1 MTSESGDLKAAV
13 VHAPTIKLPARAR
26 DGSLQD
32 EAPAIRLV
40 LNVLLVALVCKV
52 SIDIGFAHRL
62 PLTIFRLSGR

>member
-1 MTSESGDLKAAV
+1 MTSESVDLKAAV

-32 EAPAIRLV
+32 EVPAIRLV

-52 SIDIGFAHRL
+52 SIDIG
-62 PLTIFRLSGR
+62 